1 MRGCSR
7 ISLVVGD
14 YNSVIRDMGI
24 SCTGYGFGV
33 LGMGNKEQ
41 GGRNIGKT
49 RHCLSIDGDVSLQL
63 IARHVSSRKEDD
75 SGCILR
81 LCGSQK

>member
-1 MRGCSR
+1 
-7 ISLVVGD
+7 
-14 YNSVIRDMGI
+14 
-24 SCTGYGFGV
+24 
-33 LGMGNKEQ
+33 MGNKEQ